1 LRRPLRPKMREPALA
16 GDLVDKLLHGLG
28 LDERLHQYKALII
41 WNDVVGPQIAAR
53 TRPVRIRENILE
65 INVDQPAWMQQL
77 QLMKPKILSRLNA
90 ELGEAT
96 IKDLYLKHGKVD
108 VHPDKPVE
116 PPPAW
121 RMVKLDDKEKKQ
133 VEDLLSAVKDTEL
146 RDEMEKF
153 LQKQMRLLKAGAVS
167 G

>member
-1 LRRPLRPKMREPALA
+1 MRKPRRTKMREPALA
-16 GDLVDKLLHGLG
+16 GELVDKMLHGLG

-41 WNDVVGPQIAAR
+41 WNDVVGPQIATR

-65 INVDQPAWMQQL
+65 VNVDQPAWMQQL
-77 QLMKPKILSRLNA
+77 QLMKPKILAQLNA
-90 ELGEAT
+90 ELGKAT
-96 IKDLYLKHGKVD
+96 IKDLYLKHGKVN

-121 RMVKLDDKEKKQ
+121 RMVKLDDNEKKQ
-133 VEDLLSAVKDTEL
+133 VEDLLSAVEDAEL
-146 RDEMEKF
+146 KNEMEKF
-153 LQKQMRLLKAGAVS
+153 LKKQMRLLKARAAS